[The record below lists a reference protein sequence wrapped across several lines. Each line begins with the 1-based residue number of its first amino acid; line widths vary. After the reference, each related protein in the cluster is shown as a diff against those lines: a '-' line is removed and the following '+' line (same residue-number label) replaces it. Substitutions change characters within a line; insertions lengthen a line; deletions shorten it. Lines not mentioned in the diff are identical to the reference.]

1 MASVIPFDRAA
12 HNSIPSVPVPR
23 NAEQLDNIKAHLDL
37 ILLAL
42 EALTN
47 IGSEAILQAA
57 QELHLSGISDRVNLW
72 RLRQASPLRKGQGGR
87 KKLDVEEARTL
98 VLVSCHLA
106 HQHQRTVRHAV
117 GVLEQ
122 FSQQNR
128 PPHEAPILG
137 DYIDRFCNLY
147 EDRMQAQAQTPR
159 DLTALALKLLIDL
172 LFYSGDSGPKRL
184 WLALIERSVGQPS
197 ASSSSSNQKI

>member
-1 MASVIPFDRAA
+1 MATVIPFDRATRT
-12 HNSIPSVPVPR
+12 SLPPVPVPR

-42 EALTN
+42 ESLTG
-47 IGSEAILQAA
+47 IGSEAMLQSA
-57 QELHLSGISDRVNLW
+57 QELHLSGLSDRVNLW
-72 RLRQASPLRKGQGGR
+72 RLRQASPLRKGQSGR
-87 KKLDVEEARTL
+87 KKLDVEEARSL

-122 FSQQNR
+122 FTQQNR

-137 DYIDRFCNLY
+137 DYLDRFCNLY
-147 EDRMQAQAQTPR
+147 CDRMQEGTQTPAE
-159 DLTALALKLLIDL
+159 LTALALKLLIDL
-172 LFYSGDSGPKRL
+172 LFYSGDNGAKRL
-184 WLALIERSVGQPS
+184 WLALIERSVQT
-197 ASSSSSNQKI
+197 QTH